1 MIDEDARRKRGHR
14 SSTRLDPATK
24 RSHCVSVRVNDAELE
39 KLDRQ
44 RERVG
49 MQRGEFLRAA
59 ALHKL
64 PPTIPEINREAWRD
78 LGRSLGN
85 LSTVATAMRGGEY
98 ALLEDVEQ
106 CIKDLRLKLLGVEN
120 EG

>member
-14 SSTRLDPATK
+14 SSSKLDAATK

-64 PPTIPEINREAWRD
+64 PPTIPELNRRAWSD
-78 LGRSLGN
+78 LGRALGN

-98 ALLEDVEQ
+98 RELKEIQAA
-106 CIKDLRLKLLGVEN
+106 IKDLRQALIGAKK
-120 EG
+120 